1 MEVISSGQTFFIKKV
16 FPALWMAIIGF
27 VAVAGV
33 VNGQAWKQPQIIL
46 LPVIM
51 VLFGFFLFRKL
62 IWDIADDVRDGGS
75 FLLVRKGS
83 VEERVS
89 LDNVMNVSMSQFTN
103 PRRVSL
109 RLRKPGMFGD
119 EIVFIPKST
128 FQLNPFARNP
138 VAEKLMARVD
148 QLRIQGQG
156 SR

>member
-1 MEVISSGQTFFIKKV
+1 M
-16 FPALWMAIIGF
+16 L
-27 VAVAGV
+27 
-33 VNGQAWKQPQIIL
+33 
-46 LPVIM
+46 
-51 VLFGFFLFRKL
+51 LFGFFLFRKL